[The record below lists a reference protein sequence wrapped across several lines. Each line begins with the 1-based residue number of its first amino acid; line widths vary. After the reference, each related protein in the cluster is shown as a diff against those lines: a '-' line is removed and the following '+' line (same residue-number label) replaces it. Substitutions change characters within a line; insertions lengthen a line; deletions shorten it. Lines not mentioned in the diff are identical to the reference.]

1 MTLSLNRIRY
11 VQPIVIGLALLYTT
25 FKICYSVTIK
35 NERKVSMKRKMM
47 TFGAVFLVLV
57 IILAITLPSILKLI
71 GFHPDYE
78 RVKYDLKGR
87 RALIITTSH
96 NTLGDSGE
104 ATGVYGSEMTIPYY
118 EFLDAGMTV
127 DIASIEGGEIPIEPI
142 SLRYPLATS
151 ADKRYL
157 KDEEALK
164 KTMNSLKIDNVNFL
178 EYDII
183 YMAGGWGASYDL
195 GYSVVLGDKITEA
208 NKAGILMG
216 SVCHGALGFLKA
228 RDIDGT
234 PLVEG
239 RKITAV
245 SDKQIKELGITATPM
260 HPETELKKLGADYQ
274 NNEAFRDFF
283 ATMVI
288 VDGNLVT
295 GQNQNSSGETAQTL
309 LRLLDERED

>member
-1 MTLSLNRIRY
+1 MKKKLMI
-11 VQPIVIGLALLYTT
+11 IGVI
-25 FKICYSVTIK
+25 
-35 NERKVSMKRKMM
+35 
-47 TFGAVFLVLV
+47 FLVLV
-57 IILAITLPSILKLI
+57 MTLVITLPSLLKLV

-78 RVKYDLKGR
+78 RVEYVLQGK
-87 RALIITTSH
+87 RALVITTSH
-96 NTLGDSGE
+96 DTLGDSGK

-127 DIASIEGGEIPIEPI
+127 DIASIEGGEIPIEPV

-157 KDEEALK
+157 KDDEAQE
-164 KTMNSLKIDNVNFL
+164 KTMNSLKIDDVNFL

-195 GYSVVLGDKITEA
+195 GYSEVLGDKITEA
-208 NKAGILMG
+208 NAEGILMG

-228 RDIDGT
+228 QDIDGT

-239 RKITAV
+239 RQITGV
-245 SDKQIKELGITATPM
+245 SDKQVEELGITATPM
-260 HPETELKKLGADYQ
+260 HPETELRKHGADYQ
-274 NNEAFRDFF
+274 KNEAFRDFF
-283 ATMVI
+283 ATLVV

-309 LRLLDERED
+309 LKLLDGKED